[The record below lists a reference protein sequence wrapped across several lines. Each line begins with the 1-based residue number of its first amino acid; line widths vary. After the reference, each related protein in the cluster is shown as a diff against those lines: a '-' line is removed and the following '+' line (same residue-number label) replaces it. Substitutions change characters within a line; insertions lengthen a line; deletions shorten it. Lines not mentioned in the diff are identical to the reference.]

1 MRVSSVVL
9 ERDRT
14 GLDGQDGRDD
24 DVVSSALVVV
34 SSLLLLQ
41 LLLFKTKKSL
51 HLNRCL
57 QERERSAMR
66 T

>member
-41 LLLFKTKKSL
+41 LPLFKTKKSL
-51 HLNRCL
+51 HLNGRL